1 MMMNKNEWWKDA
13 VVYQIYPQSFKDS
26 NNDGIGDINGIREK
40 IPYLKDLGVNVL
52 WLNPIYE
59 SPMVDNGYDISDYYK
74 IADCYGTMEDFDNLL
89 KEAHNAGIKIIMDL
103 AVCASSIEHKWFKE
117 SKKSRDNKYSD
128 YYIWKD
134 PKEDGSA
141 PNNWGS
147 IFGSGSAWE
156 YVEERG
162 QYYLHL
168 FAVEQPDLNW
178 ENPDLR
184 KEVYD
189 NMEFWLKKGIDGFR
203 LDSISLISKKQDFP
217 DDPAAIENG
226 YGSPYFGASNGP
238 RVHEFLQ
245 EMYEKVLSK
254 YDVMTVGEATRT
266 CVDNALLYC
275 QPERKELNMV
285 FQFDHMHVDYG
296 KFGRYSDLK
305 FKLSDLKEAMF
316 LWQKSLNGV
325 GWNSLYWDNHDQP
338 RFVSR
343 FGNDDSKYRKL
354 SATMLATVLYFQQGT
369 PFIYQGDE
377 IGMTN
382 VAFDSIYSY
391 KDIEAHNMYLKFS
404 NMGLSNDEI
413 MNYIHNKSRD
423 NARTPMQ
430 WNSNSFAGFSCVDP
444 WIGLNPNYSKINVE
458 NDINSDFS
466 IHDYYKKLIKYRKGN
481 EIVRD
486 GDFKEIGLEDSD
498 IFSYTRTYKGKTLL
512 VLGSFS
518 DKKVCYNMPN
528 NLQKFKREL
537 VISNYN
543 GNIEQNKDASTLY
556 LRPYEALVFYMY
568 ED

>member
-1 MMMNKNEWWKDA
+1 MMNKNEWWKDA

-74 IADCYGTMEDFDNLL
+74 IADCYGTMEDFENLL
-89 KEAHNAGIKIIMDL
+89 KEAHDVGIKIIMDL

-184 KEVYD
+184 NEVYE

-217 DDPAAIENG
+217 DDPASIENG

-266 CVDNALLYC
+266 PVDKALLYC

-382 VAFDSIYSY
+382 VAFDSIDSY

-413 MNYIHNKSRD
+413 MSYIHNKSRD

-430 WNSNSFAGFSCVDP
+430 WNSNSFAGFSGVDP
-444 WIGLNPNYSKINVE
+444 WIELNPNYSKINVV
-458 NDINSDFS
+458 NDMNSDFS

-518 DKKVCYNMPN
+518 DKKVCYNIPN

-537 VISNYN
+537 VVSNYN

-568 ED
+568 

>member
-1 MMMNKNEWWKDA
+1 MMMNKSEWWKDA

-74 IADCYGTMEDFDNLL
+74 IADCYGTMEDFENLL
-89 KEAHNAGIKIIMDL
+89 KEAHDAGIKIIMDL

-184 KEVYD
+184 NEVYE

-217 DDPAAIENG
+217 DDPTAGENG

-266 CVDNALLYC
+266 PVDKALLYC

-354 SATMLATVLYFQQGT
+354 SATMLATVLFFQQGT

-382 VAFDSIYSY
+382 VAFDSIDSY

-413 MNYIHNKSRD
+413 MSYIHNKSRD

-430 WNSNSFAGFSCVDP
+430 WNSNLFAGFSCVDP
-444 WIGLNPNYSKINVE
+444 WIELNPNYSKINVE
-458 NDINSDFS
+458 NDMNSDFS

-518 DKKVCYNMPN
+518 DKKVCYNIPN

-568 ED
+568 

>member
-1 MMMNKNEWWKDA
+1 MMNKNDWWKDA

-74 IADCYGTMEDFDNLL
+74 IADCYGTMEDFENLL
-89 KEAHNAGIKIIMDL
+89 KEAHDAGIKIIMDL

-184 KEVYD
+184 NEVYE

-217 DDPAAIENG
+217 DDPTAGENG

-266 CVDNALLYC
+266 PVDKALLYC

-354 SATMLATVLYFQQGT
+354 SATMLATVLFFQQGT

-382 VAFDSIYSY
+382 VAFDSIDSY

-413 MNYIHNKSRD
+413 MSYIHNKSRD

-430 WNSNSFAGFSCVDP
+430 WNSDLFAGFSCVDP
-444 WIGLNPNYSKINVE
+444 WIELNPNYSKINVE
-458 NDINSDFS
+458 NDMNSDFS

-518 DKKVCYNMPN
+518 DKKVCYNVPN

-568 ED
+568 

>member
-1 MMMNKNEWWKDA
+1 MMNKNDWWKDA

-40 IPYLKDLGVNVL
+40 IPYLRDLGVNVL

-74 IADCYGTMEDFDNLL
+74 IADCYGTMEDFENLL
-89 KEAHNAGIKIIMDL
+89 KEAHDAGIKIIMDL

-184 KEVYD
+184 NEVYE

-217 DDPAAIENG
+217 DDPTAGENG

-266 CVDNALLYC
+266 PVDKALLYC

-354 SATMLATVLYFQQGT
+354 SATMLATVLFFQQGT

-382 VAFDSIYSY
+382 VAFDSIDSY

-430 WNSNSFAGFSCVDP
+430 WNSNLFAGFSCVDP
-444 WIGLNPNYSKINVE
+444 WIKLNPNYSKINVE
-458 NDINSDFS
+458 NDMNSDFS

-518 DKKVCYNMPN
+518 DKKVCYNVPN

-537 VISNYN
+537 VISNYD

-568 ED
+568 

>member
-1 MMMNKNEWWKDA
+1 MMNKNEWWKDA

-74 IADCYGTMEDFDNLL
+74 IADCYGTMEDFENLL
-89 KEAHNAGIKIIMDL
+89 KEAHDVGIKIIMDL

-117 SKKSRDNKYSD
+117 SKKSRGNKYSD

-184 KEVYD
+184 NEVYE

-266 CVDNALLYC
+266 PVDKALLYC

-382 VAFDSIYSY
+382 VAFDSIDSY

-413 MNYIHNKSRD
+413 MSYIHNKSRD

-430 WNSNSFAGFSCVDP
+430 WNSNSFAGFSGVDP
-444 WIGLNPNYSKINVE
+444 WIELNPNYSKINVV
-458 NDINSDFS
+458 NDMNSDFS

-518 DKKVCYNMPN
+518 DKKVCYNIPN

-537 VISNYN
+537 VVSNYN

-568 ED
+568 

>member
-1 MMMNKNEWWKDA
+1 MMNKNEWWKDA

-74 IADCYGTMEDFDNLL
+74 IADCYGTMEDFENLL
-89 KEAHNAGIKIIMDL
+89 KEAHDVGIKIIMDL

-184 KEVYD
+184 NEVYE
-189 NMEFWLKKGIDGFR
+189 NMEFWLKKGVDGFR

-266 CVDNALLYC
+266 PVDKALLYC

-382 VAFDSIYSY
+382 VAFDSIDSY

-413 MNYIHNKSRD
+413 MSYIHNKSRD

-430 WNSNSFAGFSCVDP
+430 WNSNSFAGFSGVDP
-444 WIGLNPNYSKINVE
+444 WIELNPNYSKINVV
-458 NDINSDFS
+458 NDMNSDFS

-518 DKKVCYNMPN
+518 DKKVCYNIPN

-537 VISNYN
+537 VVSNYN

-568 ED
+568 

>member
-1 MMMNKNEWWKDA
+1 MMNKNDWWKDA

-74 IADCYGTMEDFDNLL
+74 IADCYGTMEDFENLL
-89 KEAHNAGIKIIMDL
+89 KEAHDAGIKIIMDL

-184 KEVYD
+184 NEVYE

-217 DDPAAIENG
+217 DDPTAGENG

-266 CVDNALLYC
+266 PVDKALLYC

-354 SATMLATVLYFQQGT
+354 SATMLATVLFFQQGT

-382 VAFDSIYSY
+382 VAFDSIDSY

-413 MNYIHNKSRD
+413 MSYIHNKSRD

-430 WNSNSFAGFSCVDP
+430 WNSNLFAGFSCVDP
-444 WIGLNPNYSKINVE
+444 WIELNPNYSKINVE
-458 NDINSDFS
+458 NDMNSDFS

-518 DKKVCYNMPN
+518 DKKVCYNVPKS
-528 NLQKFKREL
+528 LQKFKREL
-537 VISNYN
+537 VISNYD

-568 ED
+568 

>member
-1 MMMNKNEWWKDA
+1 MMNKNEWWKDA

-74 IADCYGTMEDFDNLL
+74 IADCYGTMEDFENLL
-89 KEAHNAGIKIIMDL
+89 KEAHDVGIKIIMDL

-184 KEVYD
+184 NEVYE

-266 CVDNALLYC
+266 PVDKALLYC

-382 VAFDSIYSY
+382 VAFDSIDSY

-413 MNYIHNKSRD
+413 MSYIHNKSRD

-430 WNSNSFAGFSCVDP
+430 WNSNSFAGFSGVDP
-444 WIGLNPNYSKINVE
+444 WIELNPNYSKINVV
-458 NDINSDFS
+458 NDMNSDFS

-518 DKKVCYNMPN
+518 DKKVCYNIPN

-537 VISNYN
+537 VVSNYN
-543 GNIEQNKDASTLY
+543 GNIEQNKDAITLY

-568 ED
+568 

>member
-1 MMMNKNEWWKDA
+1 MMNKNDWWKDA

-74 IADCYGTMEDFDNLL
+74 IADCYGTMEDFENLL
-89 KEAHNAGIKIIMDL
+89 KEAHDAGIKIIMDL

-184 KEVYD
+184 NEVYE

-217 DDPAAIENG
+217 DDPTAGENG

-266 CVDNALLYC
+266 PVDKALLYC

-354 SATMLATVLYFQQGT
+354 SATMLATVLFFQQGT

-382 VAFDSIYSY
+382 VAFDSIDSY

-413 MNYIHNKSRD
+413 MSYIHNKSRD

-430 WNSNSFAGFSCVDP
+430 WNSNLFAGFSCVDP
-444 WIGLNPNYSKINVE
+444 WIELNPNYSKINVE
-458 NDINSDFS
+458 NDMNSDFS

-518 DKKVCYNMPN
+518 DKKVCYNVPN

-537 VISNYN
+537 VISNYY

-568 ED
+568 

>member
-1 MMMNKNEWWKDA
+1 MMNKNDWWKDA

-74 IADCYGTMEDFDNLL
+74 IADCYGTMEDFENLL
-89 KEAHNAGIKIIMDL
+89 KEAHDAGIKIIMDL

-134 PKEDGSA
+134 PKEDGSV

-184 KEVYD
+184 NEVYE

-217 DDPAAIENG
+217 DDPTTGENG

-266 CVDNALLYC
+266 PVDKALLYC

-354 SATMLATVLYFQQGT
+354 SATMLATVLFFQQGT

-382 VAFDSIYSY
+382 VAFDSIDSY

-404 NMGLSNDEI
+404 NMGLSNDKI
-413 MNYIHNKSRD
+413 MSYIHNKSRD

-430 WNSNSFAGFSCVDP
+430 WNSNLFAGFSCVDP
-444 WIGLNPNYSKINVE
+444 WIELNPNYSKINVE
-458 NDINSDFS
+458 NDMNSDFS

-518 DKKVCYNMPN
+518 DKKVCYNVPN

-537 VISNYN
+537 VISNYD

-568 ED
+568 

>member
-1 MMMNKNEWWKDA
+1 MMNKNDWWKDA

-74 IADCYGTMEDFDNLL
+74 IADCYGTMEDFENLL
-89 KEAHNAGIKIIMDL
+89 KEAHDAGIKIIMDL

-184 KEVYD
+184 NEVYE

-217 DDPAAIENG
+217 DDPTIGENG

-266 CVDNALLYC
+266 PVDKALLYC

-354 SATMLATVLYFQQGT
+354 SATMLATVLFFQQGT

-382 VAFDSIYSY
+382 VAFDSIDSY

-413 MNYIHNKSRD
+413 MSYIHNKSRD

-430 WNSNSFAGFSCVDP
+430 WNSNLFAGFSCVDP
-444 WIGLNPNYSKINVE
+444 WIELNPNYSKINVE
-458 NDINSDFS
+458 NDMNSDFS

-518 DKKVCYNMPN
+518 DKKVCYNVPN

-537 VISNYN
+537 VISNYD

-568 ED
+568 

>member
-1 MMMNKNEWWKDA
+1 MKMMNKNDWWKDA

-74 IADCYGTMEDFDNLL
+74 IADCYGTMEDFENLL
-89 KEAHNAGIKIIMDL
+89 KEAHDAGIKIIMDL

-184 KEVYD
+184 NEVYE

-217 DDPAAIENG
+217 DDPTAGENG

-266 CVDNALLYC
+266 PVDKALLYC

-354 SATMLATVLYFQQGT
+354 SATMLATVLFFQQGT

-382 VAFDSIYSY
+382 VAFDSIDSY

-413 MNYIHNKSRD
+413 MSYIHNKSRD

-430 WNSNSFAGFSCVDP
+430 WNSNLFAGFSCVDP
-444 WIGLNPNYSKINVE
+444 WIELNPNYSKINVE
-458 NDINSDFS
+458 NDMNSDFS

-518 DKKVCYNMPN
+518 DKKVCYNVPN

-537 VISNYN
+537 VISNYD

-568 ED
+568 

>member
-1 MMMNKNEWWKDA
+1 MMNKNDWWKDA

-74 IADCYGTMEDFDNLL
+74 IADCYGTMEDFENLL
-89 KEAHNAGIKIIMDL
+89 KEAHDAGIKIIMDL

-354 SATMLATVLYFQQGT
+354 SATMLATVLFFQQGT

-382 VAFDSIYSY
+382 VAFDSIDSY

-430 WNSNSFAGFSCVDP
+430 WNSNLFAGFSCVDP
-444 WIGLNPNYSKINVE
+444 WIELNPNYSKINVE
-458 NDINSDFS
+458 NDMNSDFS
-466 IHDYYKKLIKYRKGN
+466 IHDYYKKLIKYRKRN

-518 DKKVCYNMPN
+518 DKKVCYNMPK

-537 VISNYN
+537 VISNYD

-568 ED
+568 

>member
-1 MMMNKNEWWKDA
+1 MMNKNNWWKDA

-74 IADCYGTMEDFDNLL
+74 IADCYGTMEDFENLL
-89 KEAHNAGIKIIMDL
+89 KEAHDAGIKIIMDL

-184 KEVYD
+184 NEVYE

-217 DDPAAIENG
+217 DDPTAGENG

-266 CVDNALLYC
+266 PVDKALLYC

-354 SATMLATVLYFQQGT
+354 SATMLATVLFFQQGT

-382 VAFDSIYSY
+382 VAFDSIDSY

-413 MNYIHNKSRD
+413 MSYIHNKSRD

-430 WNSNSFAGFSCVDP
+430 WNSNLFAGFSCVDP
-444 WIGLNPNYSKINVE
+444 WIELNPNYSKINVE
-458 NDINSDFS
+458 NDMNSDFS

-518 DKKVCYNMPN
+518 DKKVCYNVPN

-537 VISNYN
+537 VISNYD

-568 ED
+568 

>member
-1 MMMNKNEWWKDA
+1 MMNKNDWWKDA

-74 IADCYGTMEDFDNLL
+74 IADCYGTMEDFENLL
-89 KEAHNAGIKIIMDL
+89 KEAHDAGIKIIMDL

-184 KEVYD
+184 NEVYE

-217 DDPAAIENG
+217 DDPTAGENG

-266 CVDNALLYC
+266 PVDKALLYC

-305 FKLSDLKEAMF
+305 FKLSDLKETMF

-382 VAFDSIYSY
+382 VAFDSIDSY

-413 MNYIHNKSRD
+413 MSYIHNKSRD

-430 WNSNSFAGFSCVDP
+430 WNSNLFAGFSCVDP
-444 WIGLNPNYSKINVE
+444 WIELNPNYSKINVE
-458 NDINSDFS
+458 NDMNSDFS

-518 DKKVCYNMPN
+518 DKKVCYNVPN

-537 VISNYN
+537 VISNYD

-568 ED
+568 

>member
-1 MMMNKNEWWKDA
+1 MMMNKSEWWKDA

-74 IADCYGTMEDFDNLL
+74 IADCYGTMEDFENLL

-103 AVCASSIEHKWFKE
+103 AVCASSTEHKWFKE

-382 VAFDSIYSY
+382 VAFDSIDSY

-518 DKKVCYNMPN
+518 DKKVCYNIPN

-568 ED
+568 

>member
-1 MMMNKNEWWKDA
+1 MMNKNDWWKDA

-74 IADCYGTMEDFDNLL
+74 IADCYGTMEDFENLL
-89 KEAHNAGIKIIMDL
+89 KEAHDAGIKIIMDL

-184 KEVYD
+184 NEVYE

-217 DDPAAIENG
+217 DDPTAGENG

-266 CVDNALLYC
+266 PVDKALLYC

-354 SATMLATVLYFQQGT
+354 SATMLATVLFFQQGT

-382 VAFDSIYSY
+382 VAFDSIESY

-413 MNYIHNKSRD
+413 MSYIHNKSRD

-430 WNSNSFAGFSCVDP
+430 WNSNLFAGFSCVDP
-444 WIGLNPNYSKINVE
+444 WIELNPNYSKINVE
-458 NDINSDFS
+458 NDMNSDFS

-518 DKKVCYNMPN
+518 DKKVCYNVPN

-568 ED
+568 

>member
-74 IADCYGTMEDFDNLL
+74 IADCYGTMEDFENLL
-89 KEAHNAGIKIIMDL
+89 KEAHDAGIKIIMDL

-184 KEVYD
+184 QEVYD

-266 CVDNALLYC
+266 PVDKALLYC

-382 VAFDSIYSY
+382 VAFDSIDSY

-568 ED
+568 

>member
-1 MMMNKNEWWKDA
+1 MKMMNKNDWWKDA

-40 IPYLKDLGVNVL
+40 IPYLRDLGVNVL

-74 IADCYGTMEDFDNLL
+74 IADCYGTMEDFENLL
-89 KEAHNAGIKIIMDL
+89 KEAHDAGIKIIMDL

-184 KEVYD
+184 NEVYE

-217 DDPAAIENG
+217 DDPTAGENG

-266 CVDNALLYC
+266 PVDKALLYC

-354 SATMLATVLYFQQGT
+354 SATMLATVLFFQQGT

-382 VAFDSIYSY
+382 VAFDSIDSY

-430 WNSNSFAGFSCVDP
+430 WNSNLFAGFSCVDP
-444 WIGLNPNYSKINVE
+444 WIKLNPNYSKINVE
-458 NDINSDFS
+458 NDMNSDFS

-518 DKKVCYNMPN
+518 DKKVCYNVPN

-537 VISNYN
+537 VISNYD

-568 ED
+568 

>member
-1 MMMNKNEWWKDA
+1 MMNKNEWWKDA

-74 IADCYGTMEDFDNLL
+74 IADCYGTMEDFENLL
-89 KEAHNAGIKIIMDL
+89 KEAHDVGIKIIMDL

-184 KEVYD
+184 NEVYE

-266 CVDNALLYC
+266 PVDKALLYC

-382 VAFDSIYSY
+382 VAFDSIDSY

-413 MNYIHNKSRD
+413 MSYIHNKSRD

-430 WNSNSFAGFSCVDP
+430 WNSNSFAGLSGVDP
-444 WIGLNPNYSKINVE
+444 WIELNPNYSKINVV
-458 NDINSDFS
+458 NDMNSDFS

-518 DKKVCYNMPN
+518 DKKVCYNIPN

-537 VISNYN
+537 VVSNYN

-568 ED
+568 

>member
-1 MMMNKNEWWKDA
+1 MMNKNDWWKDA

-74 IADCYGTMEDFDNLL
+74 IADCYGTMEDFENLL
-89 KEAHNAGIKIIMDL
+89 KEAHDAGIKIIMDL

-184 KEVYD
+184 NEVYE

-217 DDPAAIENG
+217 DDPTAGENG

-266 CVDNALLYC
+266 PVDKALLYC

-382 VAFDSIYSY
+382 VAFDSIDSY

-430 WNSNSFAGFSCVDP
+430 WNSNLFAGFSCVDP
-444 WIGLNPNYSKINVE
+444 WIELNPNYSKINVE
-458 NDINSDFS
+458 NDMNSDFS

-568 ED
+568 

>member
-1 MMMNKNEWWKDA
+1 MMNKNEWWKDA

-74 IADCYGTMEDFDNLL
+74 IADCYGTMEDFENLL
-89 KEAHNAGIKIIMDL
+89 KEAHDVGIKIIMDL

-168 FAVEQPDLNW
+168 FAIEQPDLNW

-184 KEVYD
+184 NEVYE

-266 CVDNALLYC
+266 PVDKALLYC

-382 VAFDSIYSY
+382 VAFDSIDSY

-413 MNYIHNKSRD
+413 MSYIHNKSRD

-430 WNSNSFAGFSCVDP
+430 WNSNSFAGFSGVDP
-444 WIGLNPNYSKINVE
+444 WIELNPNYSKINVV
-458 NDINSDFS
+458 NDMNSDFS

-518 DKKVCYNMPN
+518 DKKVCYNIPN

-537 VISNYN
+537 VVSNYN

-568 ED
+568 